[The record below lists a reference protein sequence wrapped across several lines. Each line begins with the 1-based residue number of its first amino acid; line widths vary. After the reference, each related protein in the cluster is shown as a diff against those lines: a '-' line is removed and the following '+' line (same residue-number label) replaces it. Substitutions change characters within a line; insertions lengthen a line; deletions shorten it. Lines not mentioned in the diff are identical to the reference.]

1 MLISEFLELVY
12 YHFIY
17 SLDSYLISVLLV
29 IVIFELFRINKK
41 LNGGYEKNEEN
52 ETSKRVPD
60 PDNEQ

>member
-41 LNGGYEKNEEN
+41 LDGGYEKNEEN